1 MEVLGYFFYKKRLLL
16 YVVLAFVL
24 SLPFF
29 LFTGLKQTVGIFY
42 LIFLELWLMRLTD
55 DRTDYEKDGKL
66 GRRQP
71 TKEMLGLLIILFA
84 SVYTASNIILFG
96 MMGFLS
102 FVILSLILVKE
113 SSALIPPMLGPASG
127 LYYLI
132 NLVPLEL
139 MSWREGLFLVVIL
152 VLALG
157 YGIKKRK
164 SR

>member
-113 SSALIPPMLGPASG
+113 SSTLIPPMLGPASG